1 MSNTTKGAAGV
12 QGTPT
17 PTKGEKIEL
26 SKLAVKPSSQE
37 QKETPNQELEKLV
50 SVEDRKKNFVMF
62 EKLLEKHSK
71 LAETKFKIESFEIG
85 SDEAN
90 QTLKIEDING
100 ISFRTGNPTLIRDV
114 IQLIKTQVSEA
125 CTAAELEVLK
135 FTI

>member
-17 PTKGEKIEL
+17 PNKGEKIEL

-37 QKETPNQELEKLV
+37 QKEKPNQDNEKLV

-90 QTLKIEDING
+90 QTLKIEDVNG
-100 ISFRTGNPTLIRDV
+100 LSFRTGNPTLIRDV

-135 FTI
+135 FKI